1 LLRKW
6 LPSIRK
12 LSQGKLE
19 KSQSIGS
26 HDARQIAK
34 QAAKTKF
41 KVGAY
46 FHLTMSVRMEATVVC
61 YSICFYLNS
70 EYTAV
75 FNEWFLRVG
84 NN

>member
-1 LLRKW
+1 VLHRKW

-34 QAAKTKF
+34 QAAKSKF
-41 KVGAY
+41 KVGA
-46 FHLTMSVRMEATVVC
+46 FFNQTVQ
-61 YSICFYLNS
+61 
-70 EYTAV
+70 E
-75 FNEWFLRVG
+75 
-84 NN
+84 